1 LCHQFYTVRHFS
13 ILLQLIFSSFWNF
26 YIINKIASNYVQ
38 SILRLIAVYFQ
49 RKEIYSWRCFH
60 CDSICGEFLSMHYI
74 RGSLSLLL
82 IFPIH
87 ACPFFRSEI
96 KSVEIGPANKSIFH
110 NCDRH
115 MQAISHSARTIIIN
129 IAAPPLDVTLNK
141 PNHFPLAIS
150 LSLLLGARAREQA
163 GVGLRIN
170 ALFHSLLSHTR
181 YHYTICILSPEGPT
195 PPDLFL

>member
-1 LCHQFYTVRHFS
+1 VIPFAV
-13 ILLQLIFSSFWNF
+13 NF
-26 YIINKIASNYVQ
+26 YQCTISEA
-38 SILRLIAVYFQ
+38 
-49 RKEIYSWRCFH
+49 
-60 CDSICGEFLSMHYI
+60 
-74 RGSLSLLL
+74 LSLLL
-82 IFPIH
+82 IFRIH

-150 LSLLLGARAREQA
+150 LSFSLLLGARARREQA

-181 YHYTICILSPEGPT
+181 YHYTICILSLEGPT